1 MLKILFSSNNNIK
14 DITNTIVS
22 LLNKYNSII
31 NINGYYLSPLRNKKY
46 HKNEKWPL
54 PKFVKVFLDLK
65 NKSKINK
72 EHGNIN
78 VNNIKK
84 NDPFFKKYYY
94 NKNNQRNNYYEDYSF
109 DSSNTSSKNK
119 YSKNKIL
126 NKTVDSEA
134 PYNLNNNNTNNDDIQ
149 IQIYQK
155 SPNKKIYRIPYIQ
168 TGTPNRNLTKD
179 ENIEKSIVKKKYIID
194 RKRYPKQGENNNI
207 DNYSSNKI
215 RNRIIPSPK
224 KKNSFTNKTQN
235 YYKNEKQG
243 LIEEAFITIHIKVPN
258 GELKP
263 FEIHNKKLEDTYESV
278 GFFCKKYNIK
288 EEMKSLILQKVLEYK
303 NLFFNKNTF
312 NKFEIKV

>member
-1 MLKILFSSNNNIK
+1 
-14 DITNTIVS
+14 
-22 LLNKYNSII
+22 
-31 NINGYYLSPLRNKKY
+31 LSPLRNKKY
-46 HKNEKWPL
+46 NKNEKWPL

-78 VNNIKK
+78 LNIKK

-94 NKNNQRNNYYEDYSF
+94 NKNNQRNNYYVDNSF

-119 YSKNKIL
+119 YSKSKFL

-134 PYNLNNNNTNNDDIQ
+134 PYNLNNNNTNIDDIQ
-149 IQIYQK
+149 IQISQK
-155 SPNKKIYRIPYIQ
+155 SPNKKTYMIPYIHS
-168 TGTPNRNLTKD
+168 GTPNRNLTKD

-207 DNYSSNKI
+207 DNCSSNKI

-243 LIEEAFITIHIKVPN
+243 LIEDAFITISIKVPN

-263 FEIHNKKLEDTYESV
+263 FEIHNNKLEDTYESV
-278 GFFCKKYNIK
+278 GIFCKKYNIK
-288 EEMKSLILQKVLEYK
+288 EEMKSLIFQKVLEYK
-303 NLFFNKNTF
+303 NLFFNKNTL
-312 NKFEIKV
+312 NKLEIKV